1 MARACLTIII
11 IIIMIIIIMLLVVV
25 AVAVTVAAAAAAAV
39 IQMAPF
45 AWEGGVDMAPAPH
58 THTAE
63 RRELLHSLTYPTRA
77 CIHAHT
83 RTHAHTHTH
92 THTGKLVCDFK
103 LSP

>member
-1 MARACLTIII
+1 MARACLTIMIM
-11 IIIMIIIIMLLVVV
+11 IIMIMIIMLLLV
-25 AVAVTVAAAAAAAV
+25 AVAVAVAVAAAATAAV

-45 AWEGGVDMAPAPH
+45 AWEGGIDMAPAPH

-92 THTGKLVCDFK
+92 TGKLVCDFK